1 LKKLRGQTLSE
12 LQNYNQNIQTDSK
25 RLKDK
30 IDIRLGDDY
39 KKMCEFYTSLIDVRF
54 SPFY

>member
-25 RLKDK
+25 RLKEK

-39 KKMCEFYTSLIDVRF
+39 KKMCEFYTSMI
-54 SPFY
+54 